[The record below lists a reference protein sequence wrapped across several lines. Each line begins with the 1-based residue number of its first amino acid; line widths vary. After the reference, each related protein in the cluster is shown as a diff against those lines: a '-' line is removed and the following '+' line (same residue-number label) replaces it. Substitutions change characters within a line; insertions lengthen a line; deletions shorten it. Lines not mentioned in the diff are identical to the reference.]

1 MRKDRVEQAAE
12 RKNSGFNCC
21 QAVLLTY
28 ADEIGMPEEVLA
40 KLAAGFA
47 GGGGTRQGVCGALN
61 GAVMAL
67 DLLNDGT
74 TKPMKEAKE
83 AQLAF
88 REKTGAILCKDI
100 KGVETGVEL
109 CPCIQC
115 VRNGAA
121 VVEEALDRRAKA

>member
-1 MRKDRVEQAAE
+1 MRAEQAME
-12 RKNSGFNCC
+12 RKQNGFNCC
-21 QAVLLTY
+21 QSVLLAY
-28 ADEIGMPEEVLA
+28 ADKIGLPEETLSRLA
-40 KLAAGFA
+40 SGFA
-47 GGGGTRQGVCGALN
+47 GGGGTREGVCGALN

-74 TKPMKEAKE
+74 VKPMKAAKE

-109 CPCIQC
+109 CSCLDC
-115 VRNGAA
+115 VRNAA
-121 VVEEALDRRAKA
+121 EIVEEMLERKE